1 MPAPSPARPPRRI
14 ARWKIV
20 GGAFVHFALPVYV
33 LAAAADALRIGATMT
48 QPQAAAIVPGVLR
61 DSMSGLAI
69 YAGLALV
76 ATGLAA
82 IFDRVARWGSSDG
95 DPLAVLLARAH
106 GRFGGRAD
114 AALGQLALVSN
125 RDDPRMLALAQHC
138 EALLTASL
146 QAIETAP
153 ADRRDT
159 IAIRTAEALESLA
172 REAHDLAAAAGAAH
186 DEQAATLARFV
197 ATRYGA
203 TTLDRPSDSAGDAP

>member
-33 LAAAADALRIGATMT
+33 LAAAADALRIGTTMT

-82 IFDRVARWGSSDG
+82 IFDRVARWDG

-197 ATRYGA
+197 AKRYGA